1 MEHLLQLWPLE
12 SPYRLTDCL
21 LEVFVEL
28 AAAFEAS
35 LGKTVVEGGRVFR
48 LHKLKLS
55 LELRL
60 KGLNHTIIK
69 HAFFGIRS
77 KYLAKLHR
85 LEAMQL

>member
-21 LEVFVEL
+21 LKVFVEL

-55 LELRL
+55 LVLRL

-69 HAFFGIRS
+69 HAFFGIRC
-77 KYLAKLHR
+77 KYLAKLHW